1 MSARRALGHQALT
14 AWLRLART
22 PQVGPVAFRG
32 LLQRFGNA
40 QKALDALP
48 GLARRGGRIDPLK
61 ITTKSEA
68 ETEIGALERL
78 GGIILPSCDPD
89 YPEALAALDPPPPVL
104 SVLGDA
110 ALLGKPA
117 CAIVGARNASATGMR
132 MARQMALELG
142 ERGFVIVSGLA
153 RGIDGAAHQGALQS
167 GTIAV
172 VAGGVDHVYPPEH
185 DDLRAAIIRHG
196 TLVSERRLGH
206 RVTARDFPR
215 RNRIISGL
223 ALGVLVIEAAARS
236 GSLITSRFALE
247 QGREVMAMPGS
258 PLDPRC
264 KGTNGLIKAGA
275 VLAESSAD
283 VCDAL
288 AGRRAQRLH
297 EQGDL
302 FETASPAIADDVDVE
317 RARPALLSL
326 LSPSPVP
333 RDELVRQ
340 SALPAA
346 VCAAALLELELA
358 GQIISL
364 PGGAVALAVD
374 P

>member
-1 MSARRALGHQALT
+1 MSGRRALGHQALV

-32 LLQRFGNA
+32 LLQRFGDA
-40 QKALDALP
+40 ETALDALP
-48 GLARRGGRIDPLK
+48 VLARRGGRIDPLK
-61 ITTKSEA
+61 ITTKADA

-78 GGIILPSCDPD
+78 SGVILPSCDPQF
-89 YPEALAALDPPPPVL
+89 PEALAALDPPPPVL
-104 SVLGDA
+104 SVLGDIT
-110 ALLGKPA
+110 LLGKPA

-132 MARQMALELG
+132 MARQMAQELG
-142 ERGFVIVSGLA
+142 EAGYAVVSGLA
-153 RGIDGAAHQGALQS
+153 RGIDGAAHQGALQG

-185 DDLRAAIIRHG
+185 ADLRAAIIRNG
-196 TLVSERRLGH
+196 ALVSERRLGH
-206 RVTARDFPR
+206 SVTARDFPR

-236 GSLITSRFALE
+236 GSLITARYALE
-247 QGREVMAMPGS
+247 QGREVMATPGS

-264 KGTNGLIKAGA
+264 KGTNGLIKSGA
-275 VLAESSAD
+275 VLVETSAD
-283 VCDAL
+283 ICDAL
-288 AGRRAQRLH
+288 AGRRPPRLH

-302 FETASPAIADDVDVE
+302 FETAEPVIADDKDVE
-317 RARPALLSL
+317 HARPALLAL

-340 SALPAA
+340 SALPAS

-358 GQIISL
+358 GQIISM
-364 PGGAVALAVD
+364 PGGAVALA